1 MTRIVAGTARGR
13 RLSVPPRGTRPTSD
27 RAREALFSILE
38 NAGVVRDCVVL
49 DLFAGS
55 GALGLEAAS
64 RGASRVVLVDMA
76 RSAIPVLKKNREQVP
91 AARGRVDVV
100 HNRAEKYLKLSGA
113 VETNAGAAE
122 KFDLVLLD
130 PPYDLGEQELNDLL
144 AALASGWLLPDAV
157 VVVERDKKSPEPA
170 WPRGWEARKPRK
182 YGEARLWIVDVP

>member
-38 NAGVVRDCVVL
+38 NSRVVTDCAVL

-64 RGASRVVLVDMA
+64 RGARHVVLVEMA
-76 RSAIPVLKKNREQVP
+76 RSAIPILKKNREQV
-91 AARGRVDVV
+91 AGGQAVIDVV
-100 HNRAEKYLKLSGA
+100 HNRAEKYLNPEGEAKALGQ
-113 VETNAGAAE
+113 

-130 PPYDLGEQELNDLL
+130 PPYDYADEDLNHLL
-144 AALASGWLLPDAV
+144 YNLTRGWLESDAV
-157 VVVERDKKSPEPA
+157 VVVERAAKSAQPRWPA
-170 WPRGWEARKPRK
+170 GWELRKPRK
-182 YGEARLWIVDVP
+182 YGEARLWIADVP

>member
-38 NAGVVRDCVVL
+38 NASVVQNCAVL

-64 RGASRVVLVDMA
+64 RGAERIVLVEMA
-76 RSAIPVLKKNREQVP
+76 RSAIPVLKKNREQVTQ
-91 AARGRVDVV
+91 ARGRVDVV
-100 HNRAEKYLKLSGA
+100 HNRAEKYLNPEGEA
-113 VETNAGAAE
+113 RQTGQ

-130 PPYDLGEQELNDLL
+130 PPYEYADEDLNYLL
-144 AALASGWLLPDAV
+144 FCLTQGWLTADAV
-157 VVVERDKKSPEPA
+157 VVVERDKKSAEPSWPE
-170 WPRGWEARKPRK
+170 GWEVRKPRK